1 MNALGSSR
9 LRPSDAL
16 REGASGLRT
25 SRLRV
30 ALSALGVAIGVA
42 STVAVLGI
50 SASSKSDLI
59 ATLDR
64 LGTNLLTVSP
74 GQTVF
79 GEPIRL
85 PATAPAMIRH
95 TPGVESVAA
104 VEALDQVTVRRSDFV
119 PEGETGAIRVAAA
132 DPQALHTLR
141 GRLAGGTF
149 IDGATSQL
157 PVVVL
162 GAVAAERLGIDSIG
176 VSVWLGNQWYSV
188 VGVLQPI
195 VLDPT
200 IDRSALIGFANA
212 REQFQA
218 VGSATTVYVRARTDR
233 VLQVSG
239 RLGRAANPE
248 HPEAVSITRPT
259 DALAARTAV
268 QSTFTALF
276 LGLGAVALL
285 VGGIGIAN
293 LMVIA
298 VMERRSEIGLRRALG
313 ATKRHIGVQFL
324 LESLLLAVLGG
335 LLGAL
340 LGAATTT
347 AYAWARGWFVIMPPF
362 VLAGGLVTAALI
374 GAVAGIYPALHAA
387 RLSPT
392 EALRTA

>member
-1 MNALGSSR
+1 M
-9 LRPSDAL
+9 
-16 REGASGLRT
+16 REGASALRA

-79 GEPIRL
+79 GEPVAL
-85 PATAPAMIRH
+85 PPTAAATIGR

-104 VEALDQVTVRRSDFV
+104 VEALDKVTVRRSDYV
-119 PEGETGAIRVAAA
+119 PEGQTGAIRVAAA
-132 DPQALHTLR
+132 DPQTLRTLR
-141 GRLAGGTF
+141 GALASGTF
-149 IDGATSQL
+149 LNRANGRL
-157 PVVVL
+157 PVVIL

-176 VSVWLGNQWYSV
+176 VRVWLGDHWYAV
-188 VGVLQPI
+188 DGILQPVVI
-195 VLDPT
+195 DPT

-212 REQFQA
+212 REQFRA
-218 VGSATTVYVRARTDR
+218 NRSATTVYIRARTDR
-233 VLQVSG
+233 VFEVSG
-239 RLGRAANPE
+239 LLGRAANPE
-248 HPEAVSITRPT
+248 HPEAVSVTRPT
-259 DALAARTAV
+259 DALEARAAV
-268 QSTFTALF
+268 LSTFTALF

-298 VMERRSEIGLRRALG
+298 VIERRSEIGLRRALG
-313 ATKRHIGVQFL
+313 ATKSHISAHFL
-324 LESLLLAVLGG
+324 LESLLLAVVGGVLGE
-335 LLGAL
+335 L
-340 LGAATTT
+340 LGAAITS
-347 AYAWARGWFVIMPPF
+347 AYAWARGWFVIVPPEA
-362 VLAGGLVTAALI
+362 LGGGLVAAALI
-374 GAVAGIYPALHAA
+374 GAIAGIYPALRAA